1 MMQMMQ
7 NKITAEGKR
16 EEELMEKFLCY
27 CETSSGT
34 LAKSID
40 DAKTKIPQLESDIKE
55 MEAMKAQL
63 AQDIEDA
70 KTSRADAKAAMEK
83 ATALREKENK
93 EFTAESTEDSS
104 NIDALGRAIA
114 AIEKGMAGSF
124 LQTPAASR
132 LKRVVQDGASSA
144 TASLSEYDRGLLAS
158 FLSEQGRVGYAPA
171 SGEIVGMLKQMKDTM
186 EKDLADAKAAEAE
199 AAASYDE
206 LMAAKKK
213 EVEACTAEIEEKLQ
227 RLGNSAVEVAQM
239 KNDLE
244 DTQESLAEDTKF
256 LADLEKNCA
265 AKEKEWAERQKT
277 RAEELLALGDCI
289 KMLNDDDALE
299 LFKKTLP
306 SSAASLVQMDGSAA
320 EMKRRALALVQSG

>member
-55 MEAMKAQL
+55 AEAMKAQL
-63 AQDIEDA
+63 EQDIEDA
-70 KTSRADAKAAMEK
+70 KKSRADANAAMEK

-93 EFTAESTEDSS
+93 EFAAESTEDSS
-104 NIDALGRAIA
+104 NIDALGKAIA

-199 AAASYDE
+199 ALATYEE

-213 EVEACTAEIEEKLQ
+213 EIEACTAEIEEKLQ

-265 AKEKEWAERQKT
+265 AKEKEWAEICKMRQ
-277 RAEELLALGDCI
+277 EELIALADTI
-289 KMLNDDDALE
+289 KILNDDDALE